1 MKHIPKVIGLVP
13 TYQSEKIIGSTLK
26 ALGLQDYPN
35 FEVLVCDDCSTDKTF
50 EICRDFAKNH
60 PNFTVL
66 RNETNIGWFSNAE
79 KLWNMAVD
87 KGHYCFLNPHDDP
100 PFPTFVSKQVK
111 VLEKN
116 SSAVLS
122 IPGMENAY
130 PNGEII
136 HSQYT
141 APVGKEDVVERV
153 FTVIE
158 GGKYWWAGFHGLHRS
173 EAVKQILPVAKLRFG
188 EKEYSLDSI
197 WLIKLAFLGEFEQ
210 VPEVLFRKNYYANSL
225 SKSWKRGI
233 ANKLARWVAIF
244 EAIKKANIHYQ
255 LKAKLRKKV
264 YKLLANRFA
273 RRIKRLQNK

>member
-1 MKHIPKVIGLVP
+1 MKNIPKVIGLVP

-35 FEVLVCDDCSTDKTF
+35 FEVLVCDDCSSDKTF
-50 EICRDFAKNH
+50 QICRDFAKNH
-60 PNFTVL
+60 SNFTVL
-66 RNETNIGWFSNAE
+66 RNETNLGWFSNTE
-79 KLWNMAVD
+79 KLWKMAVD
-87 KGHYCFLNPHDDP
+87 KGHYCFFNAHDDQ
-100 PFPTFVSKQVK
+100 PFPTFVSTQVK

-141 APVGKEDVVERV
+141 APVGKEVVERV
-153 FTVIE
+153 FTVLE
-158 GGKYWWAGFHGLHRS
+158 MGKYWWAGFHGLHRS
-173 EAVKQILPVAKLRFG
+173 EAVKQILPVSKLRFG

-197 WLIKLAFLGEFEQ
+197 WMIKLAFLGEFEQ
-210 VPEVLFRKNYYANSL
+210 VPEVLFRKNYYANSV
-225 SKSWKRGI
+225 SASWKQGI
-233 ANKLARWVAIF
+233 VNGLARWVATF
-244 EAIKKANIHYQ
+244 EAINKANINYQ

-264 YKLLANRFA
+264 YKLLANRIA
-273 RRIKRLQNK
+273 VKIKRLQNK